1 MKIDI
6 RNHITENDPNIIYDI
21 VKDTGFF
28 SEEEALMAK
37 EVVLTALLKPE
48 EYFFFIAESEGKPIG
63 YACYGNVHC
72 SKVSYELYWI
82 SVLREFQRHGLGKVL
97 IEAVENAVRQ
107 LGGRKLFVC
116 TSGTKLYSSTRNFYE
131 AGGYIKAAVL
141 KDYYNT
147 GDDEVIYEKNL
158 WEQT

>member
-6 RNHITENDPNIIYDI
+6 RNYLTENDPDNIYDI
-21 VKDTGFF
+21 IKDTGFF

-37 EVVLTALLKPE
+37 DLATTTLLKPK
-48 EYFFFIAESEGKPIG
+48 EYLFFIAESEGRPVG

-82 SVLREFQRHGLGKVL
+82 SVLREFQRHGMGKTLV
-97 IEAVENAVRQ
+97 ETVENAVKQ

-116 TSGTKLYSSTRNFYE
+116 TSGTELYGSTRSFYE
-131 AGGYIKAAVL
+131 NNGYIKAAVL
-141 KDYYNT
+141 KDYFNT

-158 WEQT
+158 W